1 MSDVSKAT
9 VTIDAPMSEVSE
21 ILKNINDYPS
31 WSSTIKSVTVDETDG
46 NGYPAK
52 VTLVVDAGVM
62 KDRPT
67 LSYDWS
73 QAPAKISFSLD
84 DADLMTEMTGVYLV
98 KDNGDETTDVTY
110 ELTVNLSMPVPAMM
124 RKKAEQATIDLAL
137 SQLKKRAEG

>member
-21 ILKNINDYPS
+21 ILKKITDYPS
-31 WSSTIKSVTVDETDG
+31 WSSTIKSVSVDESDA
-46 NGYPAK
+46 NGYPSK

-73 QAPAKISFSLD
+73 AAPGKIAFSLD

-98 KDNGDETTDVTY
+98 KDNGDDTTDVTY

>member
-21 ILKNINDYPS
+21 ILKKITDYPS
-31 WSSTIKSVTVDETDG
+31 WSSTIKSVSVDESDA
-46 NGYPAK
+46 NGYPSK

-73 QAPAKISFSLD
+73 AAPGKISFSLD

-98 KDNGDETTDVTY
+98 KDNGDDTTDVTY

>member
-31 WSSTIKSVTVDETDG
+31 WSSTIKSVTVDESDG

-84 DADLMTEMTGVYLV
+84 DADLMTGMTGVYLV

-137 SQLKKRAEG
+137 S

>member
-31 WSSTIKSVTVDETDG
+31 WSSTIKSVTVDESDG

-110 ELTVNLSMPVPAMM
+110 ELSVNLSMPVPAMM

>member
-9 VTIDAPMSEVSE
+9 VTIDAPMSLVSE
-21 ILKNINDYPS
+21 ILKNINDYPT

>member
-21 ILKNINDYPS
+21 ILKNINDYPA
-31 WSSTIKSVTVDETDG
+31 WSSTIKSVTVDESDG
-46 NGYPAK
+46 NGYPTK

>member
-31 WSSTIKSVTVDETDG
+31 WSSTIKSVTVDETDS

>member
-9 VTIDAPMSEVSE
+9 VTINAPMSEVSE

-31 WSSTIKSVTVDETDG
+31 WSSTIKSVTVDESDG

>member
-9 VTIDAPMSEVSE
+9 VTIDAPISEVSE

-31 WSSTIKSVTVDETDG
+31 WSSTIKSVTVDESDG

>member
-21 ILKNINDYPS
+21 ILKKIADYPS
-31 WSSTIKSVTVDETDG
+31 WSTTIKSVTVDESDANG
-46 NGYPAK
+46 NPVK
-52 VTLVVDAGVM
+52 VRLAVDAGVM

-73 QAPAKISFSLD
+73 EAPGKISFSLD

-98 KDNGDETTDVTY
+98 KDNGDDTTDVTY

-124 RKKAEQATIDLAL
+124 RKKAEQATIDLEL

>member
-1 MSDVSKAT
+1 MSDISKAT

-31 WSSTIKSVTVDETDG
+31 WSSTIKSVTVDESDG

>member
-21 ILKNINDYPS
+21 ILKKIADYPS
-31 WSSTIKSVTVDETDG
+31 WSTTIKSVTVDESDANG
-46 NGYPAK
+46 NPVK
-52 VTLVVDAGVM
+52 VRLAVDAGVM

-73 QAPAKISFSLD
+73 EAPGKISFS
-84 DADLMTEMTGVYLV
+84 LMTEMTGVYLV
-98 KDNGDETTDVTY
+98 KDNGDDTTDVTY

>member
-31 WSSTIKSVTVDETDG
+31 WSSTIKSVTVDESDG

-137 SQLKKRAEG
+137 SQLNKRAEG

>member
-21 ILKNINDYPS
+21 ILKKIADYPS
-31 WSSTIKSVTVDETDG
+31 WSTTIKSVTVDESDAK
-46 NGYPAK
+46 GYPSK

-73 QAPAKISFSLD
+73 EAPGKISFSLD

-98 KDNGDETTDVTY
+98 KDNGDDTTTVVY
-110 ELTVNLSMPVPAMM
+110 ELTVALSMPVPAMM
-124 RKKAEQATIDLAL
+124 RQKAELATIDLAL
-137 SQLKKRAEG
+137 KQLKTKLEG

>member
-9 VTIDAPMSEVSE
+9 VTIEAPMAEVSE
-21 ILKNINDYPS
+21 ILRKLADYPS
-31 WSSTIKSVTVDETDG
+31 WSSTIKSVTVEESDVNG
-46 NGYPAK
+46 NPTK
-52 VTLVVDAGVM
+52 VNLVVDAGVM

-73 QAPAKISFSLD
+73 EAPAKISFSLD

>member
-9 VTIDAPMSEVSE
+9 VTIDAPMSLVSE
-21 ILKNINDYPS
+21 ILKNINDYPT

-46 NGYPAK
+46 NGYPVK

>member
-21 ILKNINDYPS
+21 SLKNINDYPS
-31 WSSTIKSVTVDETDG
+31 WSSTIKSVTVDESDG

>member
-21 ILKNINDYPS
+21 ILKKINDYPS
-31 WSSTIKSVTVDETDG
+31 WSSTIKSVTVDESDG